1 MISFSFAKVQFSF
14 IPYNDCDVFLWMN
27 HPTLSF
33 LPQTSN
39 SLFRLFFLP
48 PHKKEDDSEDI
59 DEEGSAEG
67 DFLHAHA
74 GKYPKED
81 ERYH

>member
-1 MISFSFAKVQFSF
+1 MIVMFFMDES
-14 IPYNDCDVFLWMN
+14 P
-27 HPTLSF
+27 HPLIF

-59 DEEGSAEG
+59 DEKGGAEG
-67 DFLHAHA
+67 DFLHADS
-74 GKYPKED
+74 GKYPEED
-81 ERYH
+81 ERCH

>member
-1 MISFSFAKVQFSF
+1 MDIKRKKYFISKLFCELCPLIFSS
-14 IPYNDCDVFLWMN
+14 
-27 HPTLSF
+27 
-33 LPQTSN
+33 QTFHH
-39 SLFRLFFLP
+39 LFRRLFLP
-48 PHKKEDDSEDI
+48 PHKEEDDSEDI

-81 ERYH
+81 ERNH